1 MIARDDGETKEA
13 GDLPAL
19 TPAHGLQRTGDTI
32 ANAPPRVLLV
42 EDDPILAT
50 LVRETLSDHGFHVDV
65 LEDGHG
71 VADWVRKHHPDA
83 VLLDL
88 VLPGQDGFSICRE
101 LRSFSTVPLIMVTS
115 RAEADDRLQ
124 GLDIGAD
131 DYVCKPFLPG
141 ELAARLRALLRRS
154 GNWRAAPT
162 PPAPVLSID
171 VAAMQASIRG
181 VTLALT
187 PVEFRLLQTLAQ
199 HEGRVYSRAQLLDAI
214 YASSHVIN
222 DRTVD
227 SHIKNLRRKIVD
239 AGGDDPL
246 LPVYGVG
253 YKFQWPKQR

>member
-1 MIARDDGETKEA
+1 MRDRRPQGNPLA
-13 GDLPAL
+13 DLLLAQAPVLSAFSS
-19 TPAHGLQRTGDTI
+19 GTGDTPP
-32 ANAPPRVLLV
+32 APWRVV
-42 EDDPILAT
+42 
-50 LVRETLSDHGFHVDV
+50 G
-65 LEDGHG
+65 
-71 VADWVRKHHPDA
+71 
-83 VLLDL
+83 
-88 VLPGQDGFSICRE
+88 LPF
-101 LRSFSTVPLIMVTS
+101 TS

-131 DYVCKPFLPG
+131 DYVCKPFLAG